1 MRDYKS
7 LIVWQKAHAL
17 TLAINDACVKMPRE
31 RGALR
36 SQMRRAAESVS
47 TNIVEGCSRRTQ
59 KELAAF
65 LQISV
70 GSIGEL
76 EYQLQLAHDYG
87 VLTTPVWRG
96 LHDQTI
102 EVRRMLFGLMKKVRA
117 AESREA
123 VSSTAARLPADSL

>member
-7 LIVWQKAHAL
+7 LIVWQKSHAL
-17 TLAINDACVKMPRE
+17 TLAVDAVCVRMPRE
-31 RGALR
+31 RGTLR
-36 SQMRRAAESVS
+36 SQMRRAAESVT

-70 GSIGEL
+70 GSSGEL

-87 VLTTPVWRG
+87 TLPTAAWNELR
-96 LHDQTI
+96 DQTI
-102 EVRRMLFGLMKKVRA
+102 EVRRMLCGLIKRVRA
-117 AESREA
+117 ADK
-123 VSSTAARLPADSL
+123 AAATG

>member
-1 MRDYKS
+1 MRDYKG
-7 LIVWQKAHAL
+7 LKVWQKAHAL
-17 TLAINDACVKMPRE
+17 TLAINETCLRMPRE
-31 RGALR
+31 RAALR
-36 SQMRRAAESVS
+36 SQMRRAAESIS

-70 GSIGEL
+70 GSSGEL

-87 VLTTPVWRG
+87 VLTTLVWRK

-123 VSSTAARLPADSL
+123 VSSTAKELTADGL